1 MKRYLT
7 IIMLALSS
15 GLFADVVAQ
24 ERGNSAYRTAT
35 WSLYAEGGAT
45 MAHGLGMSSVDAAPG
60 MNIFPEIGAGVSFNI
75 RPWIRLGVNYDFS
88 KYAREQRFSEFQPL
102 EIPAGEGTLS
112 EQYGGLVYSKMW
124 THYHAAD
131 LTLEFNIMELWRNR
145 QDRRLNLYAGAGFGW
160 LFASGN
166 TYDIS
171 MGHER
176 WSGSYKETINT
187 WLDAVNS
194 RHKYDVGYVP
204 MLLSAEFDVSPVVT
218 VGVQGNY
225 KRLLSRD
232 NAPKGIGTASVVL
245 RLNILGSKSGYRST
259 GRKLRES
266 ELALAAMTVAGA
278 AAKAD
283 CEASGKAKDEALAS
297 AKTENAAL
305 KSRVEALEKENAG
318 LKARRTNEVLQDLT
332 VQFSND
338 SFKLS
343 AAAKTDLEA
352 FAGRLKS
359 TEGVELV
366 VVGEASATGNS
377 GHNQRLSE
385 LRIET
390 VLDYLRRQGID
401 CSRALRQPLGDSA
414 GDASDSLPAVR
425 LSLLLSPVESK

>member
-1 MKRYLT
+1 MKRYLA
-7 IIMLALSS
+7 IIILALSS
-15 GLFADVVAQ
+15 GLLADIGAQ
-24 ERGNSAYRTAT
+24 ERGSAAYHTST

-45 MAHGLGMSSVDAAPG
+45 MVHGLGMSSVDAAPG

-75 RPWIRLGVNYDFS
+75 RPWIRLGANYDFS

-131 LTLEFNIMELWRNR
+131 ATIEFNLMELWRNR
-145 QDRRLNLYAGAGFGW
+145 KDKRFNLYAGAGFGW
-160 LFASGN
+160 LFAKGN

-176 WSGSYKETINT
+176 WSESYKETINT
-187 WLDAVNS
+187 WLNAVNTS
-194 RHKYDVGYVP
+194 HKYDVGYVP
-204 MLLSAEFDVSPVVT
+204 MLLSAEFDISPVVT
-218 VGVQGNY
+218 VGLQGNY
-225 KRLLSRD
+225 KRLLSCD

-245 RLNILGSKSGYRST
+245 RLNILGSKSGYKST

-266 ELALAAMTVAGA
+266 ELALAAMTVASA

-297 AKTENAAL
+297 AMSENASL
-305 KSRVEALEKENAG
+305 KEQVETLGKENAE
-318 LKARRTNEVLQDLT
+318 LKARRTNEALEKLT
-332 VQFSND
+332 VQFAND

-343 AAAKTDLEA
+343 AAAKADLDALAERMKA
-352 FAGRLKS
+352 LNE
-359 TEGVELV
+359 TELV
-366 VVGEASATGNS
+366 VVGEASATGAS
-377 GHNQRLSE
+377 GHNLRLSE

-390 VLDYLRRQGID
+390 VLDYLRKQGVD
-401 CSRALRQPLGDSA
+401 CSRAFRQPLGDS
-414 GDASDSLPAVR
+414 GKDASDAARRATILVVSR
-425 LSLLLSPVESK
+425 GE

>member
-1 MKRYLT
+1 MKRYLA
-7 IIMLALSS
+7 IIILALSS

-24 ERGNSAYRTAT
+24 ERGSAAYHTST

-45 MAHGLGMSSVDAAPG
+45 MVHGLGMSSVDAAPG

-75 RPWIRLGVNYDFS
+75 RPWIRLGLNYDFS

-131 LTLEFNIMELWRNR
+131 ATVEFNLMELWRNR
-145 QDRRLNLYAGAGFGW
+145 KDKRFNLYAGACFGW
-160 LFASGN
+160 LFAKGN

-176 WSGSYKETINT
+176 WSESYKETINT
-187 WLDAVNS
+187 WLNAVNTS
-194 RHKYDVGYVP
+194 HKYDVGYVP
-204 MLLSAEFDVSPVVT
+204 MLLSAEFDISPVVT
-218 VGVQGNY
+218 VGLQGNY
-225 KRLLSRD
+225 KRLLSCD

-245 RLNILGSKSGYRST
+245 RLNILGSKSGYKST

-266 ELALAAMTVAGA
+266 ELALAAMTVASA

-297 AKTENAAL
+297 AMSENASL
-305 KSRVEALEKENAG
+305 KEQVETLGKENAE
-318 LKARRTNEVLQDLT
+318 LKARRTNEALEKLT
-332 VQFSND
+332 VQFAND

-343 AAAKTDLEA
+343 AAAKADLDA
-352 FAGRLKS
+352 FAERMKALNE
-359 TEGVELV
+359 TELV
-366 VVGEASATGNS
+366 VVGEASATGAS
-377 GHNQRLSE
+377 GHNLRLSE

-390 VLDYLRRQGID
+390 VLDYLRKQGVD
-401 CSRALRQPLGDSA
+401 CSRAFRQPLGDS
-414 GDASDSLPAVR
+414 GKDASDAARRATILVVSR
-425 LSLLLSPVESK
+425 GE

>member
-1 MKRYLT
+1 MKRYLA
-7 IIMLALSS
+7 IIILALSS
-15 GLFADVVAQ
+15 GLLADIGAQ
-24 ERGNSAYRTAT
+24 ERGSAAYHTST

-45 MAHGLGMSSVDAAPG
+45 MVHGLGMSSVDAAPG

-75 RPWIRLGVNYDFS
+75 RPWIRLGLNYDFS

-131 LTLEFNIMELWRNR
+131 ATVEFNLMELWRNR
-145 QDRRLNLYAGAGFGW
+145 KDKRFNLYAGAGFGW
-160 LFASGN
+160 LFAKGN

-176 WSGSYKETINT
+176 WSESYKETINT
-187 WLDAVNS
+187 WLNAVNTS
-194 RHKYDVGYVP
+194 HKYDVGYVP
-204 MLLSAEFDVSPVVT
+204 MLLSAEFDISPVVT
-218 VGVQGNY
+218 VGLQGNY
-225 KRLLSRD
+225 KRLLSCD

-245 RLNILGSKSGYRST
+245 RLNILGTKSGYKST

-297 AKTENAAL
+297 AMSENASL
-305 KSRVEALEKENAG
+305 KEQVETLGKENAE
-318 LKARRTNEVLQDLT
+318 LKARRTNEAFEKLT

-343 AAAKTDLEA
+343 AAAKADLDA
-352 FAGRLKS
+352 FAERMKALNE
-359 TEGVELV
+359 TELV
-366 VVGEASATGNS
+366 VVGEASATGAS
-377 GHNQRLSE
+377 GHNLRLSE

-390 VLDYLRRQGID
+390 VLDYLRKQGVD
-401 CSRALRQPLGDSA
+401 CSRAFRQPLGDS
-414 GDASDSLPAVR
+414 GKDASDAARRATILVVSR
-425 LSLLLSPVESK
+425 GE

>member
-225 KRLLSRD
+225 KRLFSRD
-232 NAPKGIGTASVVL
+232 NAPKGIGTVSVVL
-245 RLNILGSKSGYRST
+245 RLNILGSKSGYRSF
-259 GRKLRES
+259 RREMRES
-266 ELALAAMTVAGA
+266 ELALAAMTVSSA

-297 AKTENAAL
+297 AMSENASL
-305 KSRVEALEKENAG
+305 KERVDALEKENAG

-366 VVGEASATGNS
+366 VVGEASATGGS
-377 GHNQRLSE
+377 GHNLRLSE

-390 VLDYLRRQGID
+390 VLDYLRKQGVD

-414 GDASDSLPAVR
+414 GDSSDSARRATILVVSR
-425 LSLLLSPVESK
+425 GE

>member
-1 MKRYLT
+1 
-7 IIMLALSS
+7 MLALSS
-15 GLFADVVAQ
+15 GIFAEVMAQ
-24 ERGNSAYRTAT
+24 ERGSGAYRTST

-45 MAHGLGMSSVDAAPG
+45 MVHGLGMSSVDAAPG

-75 RPWIRLGVNYDFS
+75 RPWIRLGLNYDFS

-131 LTLEFNIMELWRNR
+131 ATVEFNLMELWRNR
-145 QDRRLNLYAGAGFGW
+145 KDKRFNLYAGAGFGW
-160 LFASGN
+160 LFAKGN

-176 WSGSYKETINT
+176 WSESYKETINT
-187 WLDAVNS
+187 WLNAVNTS
-194 RHKYDVGYVP
+194 HKYDVGYVP
-204 MLLSAEFDVSPVVT
+204 MLLSAEFDISPVVT
-218 VGVQGNY
+218 VGLQGNY
-225 KRLLSRD
+225 KRLLSCD

-245 RLNILGSKSGYRST
+245 RLNILGSKSGYKST

-266 ELALAAMTVAGA
+266 ELALAAMTVASA

-297 AKTENAAL
+297 AMSENASL
-305 KSRVEALEKENAG
+305 KEQVETLGKENAE
-318 LKARRTNEVLQDLT
+318 LKARRTNEALEKLT
-332 VQFSND
+332 VQFAND

-343 AAAKTDLEA
+343 AAAKADLDA
-352 FAGRLKS
+352 FAERMKALNE
-359 TEGVELV
+359 TELV
-366 VVGEASATGNS
+366 VVGEASATGAS
-377 GHNQRLSE
+377 GHNLRLSE

-390 VLDYLRRQGID
+390 VLDYLRKQGVD
-401 CSRALRQPLGDSA
+401 CSRAFRQPLGDS
-414 GDASDSLPAVR
+414 GKDASDAARRATILVVSR
-425 LSLLLSPVESK
+425 GE

>member
-1 MKRYLT
+1 M
-7 IIMLALSS
+7 
-15 GLFADVVAQ
+15 
-24 ERGNSAYRTAT
+24 
-35 WSLYAEGGAT
+35 
-45 MAHGLGMSSVDAAPG
+45 
-60 MNIFPEIGAGVSFNI
+60 
-75 RPWIRLGVNYDFS
+75 
-88 KYAREQRFSEFQPL
+88 
-102 EIPAGEGTLS
+102 
-112 EQYGGLVYSKMW
+112 YSKMW

-390 VLDYLRRQGID
+390 VLDYLRKQGVD
-401 CSRALRQPLGDSA
+401 CNRAFRQPLGDS
-414 GDASDSLPAVR
+414 GKDASDSARRATVLVVSR
-425 LSLLLSPVESK
+425 GE

>member
-1 MKRYLT
+1 MKRYLS
-7 IIMLALSS
+7 IIILALSS
-15 GLFADVVAQ
+15 GLFAGMGAQ
-24 ERGNSAYRTAT
+24 ERGSSAYRTAT

-75 RPWIRLGVNYDFS
+75 RPWIRLGANYDFS

-131 LTLEFNIMELWRNR
+131 ATIEFNLMELWRNR
-145 QDRRLNLYAGAGFGW
+145 KDKRFNLYAGAGFGW
-160 LFASGN
+160 LFAKGN

-176 WSGSYKETINT
+176 WSESYKETINT
-187 WLDAVNS
+187 WLNAVNTS
-194 RHKYDVGYVP
+194 HKYDVGYVP
-204 MLLSAEFDVSPVVT
+204 MLLSAEFDISPVVT
-218 VGVQGNY
+218 VGLQGNY
-225 KRLLSRD
+225 KRLLSCD

-245 RLNILGSKSGYRST
+245 RLNILGSKSGYKST

-266 ELALAAMTVAGA
+266 ELALAAMTVASA

-297 AKTENAAL
+297 AMSENASL
-305 KSRVEALEKENAG
+305 KERVDALEKENAG
-318 LKARRTNEVLQDLT
+318 LKARRTSETLEKLT

-338 SFKLS
+338 SFRLS
-343 AAAKTDLEA
+343 AAAKADLDA
-352 FAGRLKS
+352 FAERMKALNE
-359 TEGVELV
+359 TELV
-366 VVGEASATGNS
+366 VVGEASATGAS

-390 VLDYLRRQGID
+390 VLDYLRKQGVD
-401 CSRALRQPLGDSA
+401 CSRAFRQPLGDS
-414 GDASDSLPAVR
+414 GKDASDSARRATVLVVSR
-425 LSLLLSPVESK
+425 GE

>member
-1 MKRYLT
+1 MKRYLA
-7 IIMLALSS
+7 IIILALSS
-15 GLFADVVAQ
+15 GLLADIGAQ
-24 ERGNSAYRTAT
+24 ERGSAAYHTST

-45 MAHGLGMSSVDAAPG
+45 MVHGLGMSSVDAAPG

-75 RPWIRLGVNYDFS
+75 RPWIRLGANYDFS

-131 LTLEFNIMELWRNR
+131 ATIEFNLMELWRNR
-145 QDRRLNLYAGAGFGW
+145 KDKRFNLYAGAGFGW
-160 LFASGN
+160 LFAKGN

-176 WSGSYKETINT
+176 WSESYKETINT
-187 WLDAVNS
+187 WLNAVNTS
-194 RHKYDVGYVP
+194 HKYDVGYVP
-204 MLLSAEFDVSPVVT
+204 MLLSAEFDISPVVT
-218 VGVQGNY
+218 VGLQGNY
-225 KRLLSRD
+225 KRLLSCD

-245 RLNILGSKSGYRST
+245 RLNILGTKSGYKST

-297 AKTENAAL
+297 AMSENASL
-305 KSRVEALEKENAG
+305 KEQVETLGKENAE
-318 LKARRTNEVLQDLT
+318 LKARRTNEALEKLT

-343 AAAKTDLEA
+343 AAAKADLDA
-352 FAGRLKS
+352 FAERMKAFNE
-359 TEGVELV
+359 TELV
-366 VVGEASATGNS
+366 VVGEASATGAS

-390 VLDYLRRQGID
+390 VLDYLRKQGVD
-401 CSRALRQPLGDSA
+401 CSRAFRQPLGDS
-414 GDASDSLPAVR
+414 GKDASDAARRATILVVSR
-425 LSLLLSPVESK
+425 GE

>member
-1 MKRYLT
+1 MKRYLS
-7 IIMLALSS
+7 IIILALSS
-15 GLFADVVAQ
+15 CLFAGMGAQ
-24 ERGNSAYRTAT
+24 ERGSSAYRTAT

-225 KRLLSRD
+225 KRLFSCD

-245 RLNILGSKSGYRST
+245 RLNILGSKSGYKST

-266 ELALAAMTVAGA
+266 ELALAAMTVSGA

-297 AKTENAAL
+297 AMSENASL
-305 KSRVEALEKENAG
+305 KERVDALEKENAG
-318 LKARRTNEVLQDLT
+318 LKARRTSETLKKLT

-338 SFKLS
+338 SFRLS
-343 AAAKTDLEA
+343 AAAKADLDA
-352 FAGRLKS
+352 FAERMKALNE
-359 TEGVELV
+359 TELV
-366 VVGEASATGNS
+366 VVGEASATGAS

-390 VLDYLRRQGID
+390 VLDYLRKQGVD
-401 CSRALRQPLGDSA
+401 CSRAFRQPLGDS
-414 GDASDSLPAVR
+414 GKDASDAARRATVLVVSR
-425 LSLLLSPVESK
+425 GE

>member
-1 MKRYLT
+1 MKRYLA
-7 IIMLALSS
+7 IIILALSS
-15 GLFADVVAQ
+15 GLLADIGAQ
-24 ERGNSAYRTAT
+24 ERGSAAYHTST

-45 MAHGLGMSSVDAAPG
+45 MVHGLGMSSVDAAPG

-75 RPWIRLGVNYDFS
+75 RPWIRLGLNYDFS

-131 LTLEFNIMELWRNR
+131 ATVEFNLMELWRNR
-145 QDRRLNLYAGAGFGW
+145 KDKRFNLYAGAGFGW
-160 LFASGN
+160 LFAKGN

-176 WSGSYKETINT
+176 WSESYKETINT
-187 WLDAVNS
+187 WLNAVNTS
-194 RHKYDVGYVP
+194 HKYDVGYVP
-204 MLLSAEFDVSPVVT
+204 MLLSAEFDISPVVT
-218 VGVQGNY
+218 VGLQGNY
-225 KRLLSRD
+225 KRLLSCD

-245 RLNILGSKSGYRST
+245 RLNILRTKSGYKST

-266 ELALAAMTVAGA
+266 ELALAAMTVASA

-297 AKTENAAL
+297 AMSENASL
-305 KSRVEALEKENAG
+305 KEQVETLGKENAE
-318 LKARRTNEVLQDLT
+318 LKARRTNEALEKLT
-332 VQFSND
+332 VQFAND

-343 AAAKTDLEA
+343 AAAKADLDA
-352 FAGRLKS
+352 FAERMKALNE
-359 TEGVELV
+359 TELV
-366 VVGEASATGNS
+366 VVGEASATGAS
-377 GHNQRLSE
+377 GHNLRLSE

-390 VLDYLRRQGID
+390 VLDYLRKQGVD
-401 CSRALRQPLGDSA
+401 CSRAFRQPLGDS
-414 GDASDSLPAVR
+414 GKDASDAARRATILVVSR
-425 LSLLLSPVESK
+425 GE

>member
-1 MKRYLT
+1 MKRYLA
-7 IIMLALSS
+7 IIILALSS
-15 GLFADVVAQ
+15 GLLADIGAQ
-24 ERGNSAYRTAT
+24 ERGSAAYHTST

-45 MAHGLGMSSVDAAPG
+45 MVHGLGMSSVDAAPG

-75 RPWIRLGVNYDFS
+75 RPWIRLGANYDFS

-131 LTLEFNIMELWRNR
+131 ATIEFNLMELWRNR
-145 QDRRLNLYAGAGFGW
+145 KDKRFNLYAGAGFGW
-160 LFASGN
+160 LFAKGN

-176 WSGSYKETINT
+176 WSESYKETINT
-187 WLDAVNS
+187 WLNAVNTS
-194 RHKYDVGYVP
+194 HKYDVGYVP
-204 MLLSAEFDVSPVVT
+204 MLLSAEFDISPVVT
-218 VGVQGNY
+218 VGLQGNY
-225 KRLLSRD
+225 KRLLSCD

-245 RLNILGSKSGYRST
+245 RLNILGTKSGYKST

-297 AKTENAAL
+297 AMSENASL
-305 KSRVEALEKENAG
+305 KEQVETLGKENAE
-318 LKARRTNEVLQDLT
+318 LKARRTNEALEKLT

-343 AAAKTDLEA
+343 AAAKADLDA
-352 FAGRLKS
+352 FAERMKAFNE
-359 TEGVELV
+359 TELV
-366 VVGEASATGNS
+366 VVGEASATGAS
-377 GHNQRLSE
+377 GHNLRLSE

-390 VLDYLRRQGID
+390 VLDYLRKQGVD
-401 CSRALRQPLGDSA
+401 CSRAFRQPLGDS
-414 GDASDSLPAVR
+414 GKDASDAARRATILVVSR
-425 LSLLLSPVESK
+425 GE

>member
-1 MKRYLT
+1 MEPLCRGRRNNGARTGNVKRGCGAGHEY
-7 IIMLALSS
+7 IP
-15 GLFADVVAQ
+15 GD
-24 ERGNSAYRTAT
+24 RGRC
-35 WSLYAEGGAT
+35 LVQ
-45 MAHGLGMSSVDAAPG
+45 HPSVDQ
-60 MNIFPEIGAGVSFNI
+60 IGCEL
-75 RPWIRLGVNYDFS
+75 RFS

-390 VLDYLRRQGID
+390 VLDYLRKQGVD
-401 CSRALRQPLGDSA
+401 CNRAFRQPLGDS
-414 GDASDSLPAVR
+414 GKDASDSARRATVLVVSR
-425 LSLLLSPVESK
+425 GE

>member
-1 MKRYLT
+1 MKRYLA
-7 IIMLALSS
+7 IIILALSS
-15 GLFADVVAQ
+15 GLLADIGAQ
-24 ERGNSAYRTAT
+24 ERGSAAYHTST

-45 MAHGLGMSSVDAAPG
+45 MVHGLGMSSVDAAPG

-75 RPWIRLGVNYDFS
+75 RPWIRLGLNYDFS

-131 LTLEFNIMELWRNR
+131 ATVEFNLMELWRNR
-145 QDRRLNLYAGAGFGW
+145 KDKRFNLYAGAGFGW
-160 LFASGN
+160 LFAKGN

-176 WSGSYKETINT
+176 WSESYKETINT
-187 WLDAVNS
+187 WLNAVNTS
-194 RHKYDVGYVP
+194 HKYDVGYVP
-204 MLLSAEFDVSPVVT
+204 MLLSAEFDISPVVT
-218 VGVQGNY
+218 VGLQGNY
-225 KRLLSRD
+225 KRLLSCD

-245 RLNILGSKSGYRST
+245 RLNILGSKSGYKST

-266 ELALAAMTVAGA
+266 ELALAAMTVASA

-297 AKTENAAL
+297 AMSENASL
-305 KSRVEALEKENAG
+305 KEQVETLGKENAE
-318 LKARRTNEVLQDLT
+318 LKARRTNEALEKLT
-332 VQFSND
+332 VQFAND

-343 AAAKTDLEA
+343 SAAKADLDA
-352 FAGRLKS
+352 FAERMKALNE
-359 TEGVELV
+359 TELV
-366 VVGEASATGNS
+366 VVGEASATGAS
-377 GHNQRLSE
+377 GHNLRLSE

-390 VLDYLRRQGID
+390 VLDYLRKQGVD
-401 CSRALRQPLGDSA
+401 CSRAFRQPLGDS
-414 GDASDSLPAVR
+414 GKDASDAARRATILVVSR
-425 LSLLLSPVESK
+425 GE

>member
-7 IIMLALSS
+7 IIILALYSCHS
-15 GLFADVVAQ
+15 ADIAAQ
-24 ERGNSAYRTAT
+24 ERGCAAYRTST

-45 MAHGLGMSSVDAAPG
+45 MVHGLGMSSVYAAPG

-75 RPWIRLGVNYDFS
+75 RPWIRLGLNYDFS

-102 EIPAGEGTLS
+102 EAPVGEGTLS
-112 EQYGGLVYSKMW
+112 ERYGGLVYSKMW

-131 LTLEFNIMELWRNR
+131 LTLEFNIMELWKNR
-145 QDRRLNLYAGAGFGW
+145 QDRRFNLYAGAGFGW
-160 LFASGN
+160 LFAEGN

-176 WSGSYKETINT
+176 WSESYKETINT

-204 MLLSAEFDVSPVVT
+204 VLLSAEFDVSPVVT

-232 NAPKGIGTASVVL
+232 NAPEGIGTASVIL
-245 RLNILGSKSGYRST
+245 RLNLLGSKSGYKSK
-259 GRKLRES
+259 GRQLRES
-266 ELALAAMTVAGA
+266 ELALASMTVASA
-278 AAKAD
+278 AAKED

-297 AKTENAAL
+297 AKSENASL
-305 KSRVEALEKENAG
+305 KEQMDALEKENAA
-318 LKARRTNEVLQDLT
+318 LKARRTNEILQNLT
-332 VQFSND
+332 VRFSND

-343 AAAKTDLEA
+343 AAAKADLDA
-352 FAGRLKS
+352 FAERMKVLNE
-359 TEGVELV
+359 TELV
-366 VVGEASATGNS
+366 VVGEASATGAS
-377 GHNQRLSE
+377 GHNLRLSE

-390 VLDYLRRQGID
+390 VLDYLRKRGVD
-401 CSRALRQPLGDSA
+401 CGRAFRQPLGDS
-414 GDASDSLPAVR
+414 GKDASDSARRATILVVSR
-425 LSLLLSPVESK
+425 GN

>member
-1 MKRYLT
+1 MKRYLS
-7 IIMLALSS
+7 IIILALSS
-15 GLFADVVAQ
+15 CLFAGMGAQ
-24 ERGNSAYRTAT
+24 ERGSSAYRTAT

-60 MNIFPEIGAGVSFNI
+60 MNIFPEIGTGVSFNI

-225 KRLLSRD
+225 KRLFSCD

-245 RLNILGSKSGYRST
+245 RLNILGSKSGYKST

-266 ELALAAMTVAGA
+266 ELALAAMTVSGA

-297 AKTENAAL
+297 AMSENASL
-305 KSRVEALEKENAG
+305 KERVDALEKENAG
-318 LKARRTNEVLQDLT
+318 LKARRTSETLKKLT

-338 SFKLS
+338 SFRLS
-343 AAAKTDLEA
+343 AAAKADLDA
-352 FAGRLKS
+352 FAERMKALNE
-359 TEGVELV
+359 TELV
-366 VVGEASATGNS
+366 VVGEASATGAS

-390 VLDYLRRQGID
+390 VLDYLRKQGVD
-401 CSRALRQPLGDSA
+401 CSRAFRQPLGDS
-414 GDASDSLPAVR
+414 GKDASDAARRATILVVSR
-425 LSLLLSPVESK
+425 GE

>member
-1 MKRYLT
+1 MKRYLA
-7 IIMLALSS
+7 IIILALSS
-15 GLFADVVAQ
+15 GLLADIGAQ
-24 ERGNSAYRTAT
+24 ERRSAAYHTST

-45 MAHGLGMSSVDAAPG
+45 MVHGLGMSSVDAAPG

-75 RPWIRLGVNYDFS
+75 RPWIRLGLNYDFS

-131 LTLEFNIMELWRNR
+131 ATVEFNLMELWRNR
-145 QDRRLNLYAGAGFGW
+145 KDKRFNLYAGAGFGW
-160 LFASGN
+160 LFAKGN

-176 WSGSYKETINT
+176 WSESYKETINT
-187 WLDAVNS
+187 WLNAVNTS
-194 RHKYDVGYVP
+194 HKYDVGYVP
-204 MLLSAEFDVSPVVT
+204 MLLSAEFDISPVVT
-218 VGVQGNY
+218 VGLQGNY
-225 KRLLSRD
+225 KRLLSCD

-245 RLNILGSKSGYRST
+245 RLNILGSKSGYKST

-266 ELALAAMTVAGA
+266 ELALAAMTVASA

-297 AKTENAAL
+297 AMSENASL
-305 KSRVEALEKENAG
+305 KEQVETLGKENAE
-318 LKARRTNEVLQDLT
+318 LKARRTNEALEKLT
-332 VQFSND
+332 VQFAND

-343 AAAKTDLEA
+343 AAAKADLDA
-352 FAGRLKS
+352 FAERMKALNE
-359 TEGVELV
+359 TELV
-366 VVGEASATGNS
+366 VVGEASATGAS
-377 GHNQRLSE
+377 GHNLRLSE

-390 VLDYLRRQGID
+390 VLDYLRKQGVD
-401 CSRALRQPLGDSA
+401 CSRAFRQPLGDS
-414 GDASDSLPAVR
+414 GKDASDAARRATILVVSR
-425 LSLLLSPVESK
+425 GE

>member
-1 MKRYLT
+1 MKRYLA
-7 IIMLALSS
+7 IIILALSS
-15 GLFADVVAQ
+15 GLLADIGAQ
-24 ERGNSAYRTAT
+24 ERGSAAYHTST
-35 WSLYAEGGAT
+35 WSLYVEGGAT
-45 MAHGLGMSSVDAAPG
+45 MMHGLGMSSGDAAPG

-75 RPWIRLGVNYDFS
+75 RPWIRLGANYDFS

-160 LFASGN
+160 LFAKGN

-176 WSGSYKETINT
+176 WSESYKETINT
-187 WLDAVNS
+187 WLNAVNTS
-194 RHKYDVGYVP
+194 HKYDVGYVP
-204 MLLSAEFDVSPVVT
+204 MLMSAEFDISHVVT
-218 VGVQGNY
+218 VGLQGNY
-225 KRLLSRD
+225 KRLLSCD

-245 RLNILGSKSGYRST
+245 RLNILGSKSGYKST

-266 ELALAAMTVAGA
+266 ELALAAMTVASA

-297 AKTENAAL
+297 AMSENASL
-305 KSRVEALEKENAG
+305 KEQVETLGKENAE
-318 LKARRTNEVLQDLT
+318 LKARRTNEALEKLT
-332 VQFSND
+332 VQFAND

-343 AAAKTDLEA
+343 AAAKADLDA
-352 FAGRLKS
+352 FAERMKALNE
-359 TEGVELV
+359 TELV
-366 VVGEASATGNS
+366 VVGEASATGAS
-377 GHNQRLSE
+377 GHNLRLSE

-390 VLDYLRRQGID
+390 VLDYLRKQGVD
-401 CSRALRQPLGDSA
+401 CSRAFRQPLGDS
-414 GDASDSLPAVR
+414 GKDASDAARRATILVVSR
-425 LSLLLSPVESK
+425 GE

>member
-1 MKRYLT
+1 MKRYLA
-7 IIMLALSS
+7 IIILALSS
-15 GLFADVVAQ
+15 GLLADIGAQ
-24 ERGNSAYRTAT
+24 ERGSAAYHTST

-45 MAHGLGMSSVDAAPG
+45 MVHGLGMSSVDAAPG

-131 LTLEFNIMELWRNR
+131 ATVEFNLMELWRNR
-145 QDRRLNLYAGAGFGW
+145 KDKRFNLYAGAGFGW
-160 LFASGN
+160 LFAKGN

-176 WSGSYKETINT
+176 WSESYKETINT
-187 WLDAVNS
+187 WLNAVNTS
-194 RHKYDVGYVP
+194 HKYDVGYVP
-204 MLLSAEFDVSPVVT
+204 MLLSAEFDISPVVT
-218 VGVQGNY
+218 VGLQGNY
-225 KRLLSRD
+225 KRLLSCD

-245 RLNILGSKSGYRST
+245 RLNILGSKSGYKST

-266 ELALAAMTVAGA
+266 ELALAAMTVASA

-297 AKTENAAL
+297 AMSENASL
-305 KSRVEALEKENAG
+305 KEQVETLGKENAE
-318 LKARRTNEVLQDLT
+318 LKARRTNEALEKLT

-343 AAAKTDLEA
+343 AAAKADLDA
-352 FAGRLKS
+352 FAERMKALNE
-359 TEGVELV
+359 TELV
-366 VVGEASATGNS
+366 VVGESSATGAS
-377 GHNQRLSE
+377 GHNLRLSE

-390 VLDYLRRQGID
+390 VLDYLRKQGVD
-401 CSRALRQPLGDSA
+401 CSRAFRQPLGDS
-414 GDASDSLPAVR
+414 GKDASDAARRATILVVSR
-425 LSLLLSPVESK
+425 GE

>member
-1 MKRYLT
+1 MKRYLS
-7 IIMLALSS
+7 IIILALSS
-15 GLFADVVAQ
+15 CLFAGMGAQ
-24 ERGNSAYRTAT
+24 ERGSSAYRTAT

-225 KRLLSRD
+225 KRLFSCD

-245 RLNILGSKSGYRST
+245 RLNILGSKSGYKST

-266 ELALAAMTVAGA
+266 ELALAAMTVSGA

-297 AKTENAAL
+297 AMSENASL
-305 KSRVEALEKENAG
+305 KERVDALEKENAG
-318 LKARRTNEVLQDLT
+318 LKARRTSETLEKLT

-343 AAAKTDLEA
+343 AAAKADLDA
-352 FAGRLKS
+352 FAERMKALNE
-359 TEGVELV
+359 TELV
-366 VVGEASATGNS
+366 VVGEASATGAS

-390 VLDYLRRQGID
+390 VLDYLRKQGVD
-401 CSRALRQPLGDSA
+401 CSRAFRQPLGDS
-414 GDASDSLPAVR
+414 GKDASDAARRATILVVSR
-425 LSLLLSPVESK
+425 GE

>member
-24 ERGNSAYRTAT
+24 ERGNCAYRTST

-45 MAHGLGMSSVDAAPG
+45 MLHGLGMSSVDAPSG

-75 RPWIRLGVNYDFS
+75 RPWIRLGLNYDFS

-102 EIPAGEGTLS
+102 GVPTGDGTLS
-112 EQYGGLVYSKMW
+112 EQYGGLAYSKMW

-131 LTLEFNIMELWRNR
+131 ATVEFNLMELWRNR
-145 QDRRLNLYAGAGFGW
+145 EDKRFNLYAGAGFGW
-160 LFASGN
+160 LFAKGN
-166 TYDIS
+166 TYDIT

-176 WSGSYKETINT
+176 WSEPYKETINT
-187 WLDAVNS
+187 WLDAVNT
-194 RHKYDVGYVP
+194 RHKYNVGYVP
-204 MLLSAEFDVSPVVT
+204 MLLSAEFDISPVVT
-218 VGVQGNY
+218 VGLQGNY
-225 KRLLSRD
+225 KRLLKCD

-318 LKARRTNEVLQDLT
+318 LKARRTNEVLQNLT

-338 SFKLS
+338 SFKLLPE
-343 AAAKTDLEA
+343 AKASLDA
-352 FAGRLKS
+352 FAERLK
-359 TEGVELV
+359 TMKETELV
-366 VVGEASATGNS
+366 VVGEASATGSS

-390 VLDYLRRQGID
+390 VLDYLRKQGVD
-401 CSRALRQPLGDSA
+401 CSRAFRQPLGDS
-414 GDASDSLPAVR
+414 GKDASDAARRATILVVSR
-425 LSLLLSPVESK
+425 GE

>member
-1 MKRYLT
+1 MKRYLS
-7 IIMLALSS
+7 IIILALSS
-15 GLFADVVAQ
+15 CLFAGMGAQ
-24 ERGNSAYRTAT
+24 ERGSSAYRTAT

-75 RPWIRLGVNYDFS
+75 RPWIRLGANYDFS

-225 KRLLSRD
+225 KRLFSCD

-245 RLNILGSKSGYRST
+245 RLNILGSKSGYKST

-266 ELALAAMTVAGA
+266 ELALAAMTVSGA

-297 AKTENAAL
+297 AMSENASL
-305 KSRVEALEKENAG
+305 KERVDALEKENAG
-318 LKARRTNEVLQDLT
+318 LKARRTSETLEKLT

-343 AAAKTDLEA
+343 AAAKADLDA
-352 FAGRLKS
+352 FAERMKALNE
-359 TEGVELV
+359 TELV
-366 VVGEASATGNS
+366 VVGEASATGAS

-390 VLDYLRRQGID
+390 VLDYLRKQGVD
-401 CSRALRQPLGDSA
+401 CSRAFRQPLGDS
-414 GDASDSLPAVR
+414 GKDASGAARRATILVVSR
-425 LSLLLSPVESK
+425 GE

>member
-45 MAHGLGMSSVDAAPG
+45 MAHGLGMSSVDAPPG

-75 RPWIRLGVNYDFS
+75 RPWIRLGLNYDFS

-102 EIPAGEGTLS
+102 GVPTGDGTLS
-112 EQYGGLVYSKMW
+112 EQYDGLAYSKMW

-131 LTLEFNIMELWRNR
+131 ATVEFNLMELWRNR
-145 QDRRLNLYAGAGFGW
+145 EDKRFNLYAGAGFGW
-160 LFASGN
+160 IFAKGN

-176 WSGSYKETINT
+176 WSEPYKETINT
-187 WLDAVNS
+187 WLDAVNTS
-194 RHKYDVGYVP
+194 HKYNVGYVP

-218 VGVQGNY
+218 VGLQGNY
-225 KRLLSRD
+225 KRLLKCD

-245 RLNILGSKSGYRST
+245 RLNILGSKSGYKST

-278 AAKAD
+278 AVKAD

-366 VVGEASATGNS
+366 VVGEASATGGS
-377 GHNQRLSE
+377 GHNLRLSE

-390 VLDYLRRQGID
+390 VLDYLRKQGVD

-414 GDASDSLPAVR
+414 GDSSDSARRATILVVSR
-425 LSLLLSPVESK
+425 GE

>member
-1 MKRYLT
+1 
-7 IIMLALSS
+7 MLALSS

-414 GDASDSLPAVR
+414 GDASDSARRATILVVVSR
-425 LSLLLSPVESK
+425 GE

>member
-1 MKRYLT
+1 MKRYLA
-7 IIMLALSS
+7 IIILALSS
-15 GLFADVVAQ
+15 GLLADIGAQ
-24 ERGNSAYRTAT
+24 ERGSAAYHTST

-45 MAHGLGMSSVDAAPG
+45 MVHGLGMSSVDAAPG

-75 RPWIRLGVNYDFS
+75 RPWIRLGLNYDFS

-131 LTLEFNIMELWRNR
+131 ATVEFNLMELWRNR
-145 QDRRLNLYAGAGFGW
+145 KDKRFNLYAGAGFGW
-160 LFASGN
+160 LFAKGN

-176 WSGSYKETINT
+176 WSESYKETINT
-187 WLDAVNS
+187 WLNAVNTS
-194 RHKYDVGYVP
+194 HKYDVGYVP
-204 MLLSAEFDVSPVVT
+204 MLLSAEFDISPVVT
-218 VGVQGNY
+218 VGLQGNY
-225 KRLLSRD
+225 KRLLSCD

-245 RLNILGSKSGYRST
+245 RLNILGSKSGYKST

-297 AKTENAAL
+297 AMSENASL
-305 KSRVEALEKENAG
+305 KEQVETLGKENAE
-318 LKARRTNEVLQDLT
+318 LKARRTNEALEKLT
-332 VQFSND
+332 VQFAND

-343 AAAKTDLEA
+343 AAAKADLDA
-352 FAGRLKS
+352 FAERMKALNE
-359 TEGVELV
+359 TELV
-366 VVGEASATGNS
+366 VVGEASATGAS
-377 GHNQRLSE
+377 GHNLRLSE

-390 VLDYLRRQGID
+390 VLDYLRKQGVD
-401 CSRALRQPLGDSA
+401 CSRAFRQPLGDS
-414 GDASDSLPAVR
+414 GKDASDAARRATILVVSR
-425 LSLLLSPVESK
+425 GE

>member
-1 MKRYLT
+1 MKRYLA
-7 IIMLALSS
+7 IIILALSS
-15 GLFADVVAQ
+15 GLWADIGAQ
-24 ERGNSAYRTAT
+24 ERGSAAYHTST

-45 MAHGLGMSSVDAAPG
+45 MVHGLGMSSVDAAPG

-131 LTLEFNIMELWRNR
+131 ATVEFNLMELWRNR
-145 QDRRLNLYAGAGFGW
+145 KDKRFNLYAGAGFGW
-160 LFASGN
+160 LFAKGN

-176 WSGSYKETINT
+176 WSESYKETINT
-187 WLDAVNS
+187 WLNAVNTS
-194 RHKYDVGYVP
+194 HKYDVGYVP
-204 MLLSAEFDVSPVVT
+204 MLLSAEFDISPVVT
-218 VGVQGNY
+218 VGLQGNY
-225 KRLLSRD
+225 KRLLSCD

-245 RLNILGSKSGYRST
+245 RLNILGSKSGYKST

-266 ELALAAMTVAGA
+266 ELALAAMTVASA

-297 AKTENAAL
+297 AMSENASL
-305 KSRVEALEKENAG
+305 KEQVETLGKENAE
-318 LKARRTNEVLQDLT
+318 LKARRTNEALEKLT

-343 AAAKTDLEA
+343 AAAKADLDA
-352 FAGRLKS
+352 FAERMKALNE
-359 TEGVELV
+359 TELV
-366 VVGEASATGNS
+366 VVGEASATGAS
-377 GHNQRLSE
+377 GHNLRLSE

-390 VLDYLRRQGID
+390 VLDYLRKQGVD
-401 CSRALRQPLGDSA
+401 CSRAFRQPLGDS
-414 GDASDSLPAVR
+414 GKDASDAARRATILVVSR
-425 LSLLLSPVESK
+425 GE

>member
-1 MKRYLT
+1 MKRYLS
-7 IIMLALSS
+7 IIILALSS
-15 GLFADVVAQ
+15 CLFAGMGAQ
-24 ERGNSAYRTAT
+24 ERGSSAYRTAT

-45 MAHGLGMSSVDAAPG
+45 MVHGLGMSSVDAAPG

-131 LTLEFNIMELWRNR
+131 ATVEFNLMELWRNR
-145 QDRRLNLYAGAGFGW
+145 KDKRFNLYAGAGFGW
-160 LFASGN
+160 LFAKGN

-176 WSGSYKETINT
+176 WSESYKETINT
-187 WLDAVNS
+187 WLNAVNTS
-194 RHKYDVGYVP
+194 HKYDVGYVP
-204 MLLSAEFDVSPVVT
+204 MLLSAEFDISPVVT
-218 VGVQGNY
+218 VGLQGNY
-225 KRLLSRD
+225 KRLLSCD

-245 RLNILGSKSGYRST
+245 RLNILGSKSGYKST

-266 ELALAAMTVAGA
+266 ELALAAMTVASA

-297 AKTENAAL
+297 AMSENASL
-305 KSRVEALEKENAG
+305 KEQVETLGKENAE
-318 LKARRTNEVLQDLT
+318 LKARRTNEALEKLT

-343 AAAKTDLEA
+343 AAAKADLDA
-352 FAGRLKS
+352 FAERMKALNE
-359 TEGVELV
+359 TELV
-366 VVGEASATGNS
+366 VVGEASATGAS
-377 GHNQRLSE
+377 GHNLRLSE

-390 VLDYLRRQGID
+390 VLDYLRKQGVD
-401 CSRALRQPLGDSA
+401 CSRAFRQPLGDS
-414 GDASDSLPAVR
+414 GKDASDAARRATILVVSR
-425 LSLLLSPVESK
+425 GE

>member
-1 MKRYLT
+1 MKRYLA
-7 IIMLALSS
+7 IIILALSS
-15 GLFADVVAQ
+15 GLLVDIGAQ
-24 ERGNSAYRTAT
+24 ERGSAAYHTST

-45 MAHGLGMSSVDAAPG
+45 MVHGLGMSSVDAAPG

-75 RPWIRLGVNYDFS
+75 RPWIRLGLNYDFS

-131 LTLEFNIMELWRNR
+131 MTLELNIMELWKNR
-145 QDRRLNLYAGAGFGW
+145 RDRRFNLYAGAGFGW

-176 WSGSYKETINT
+176 WSESYKETINT
-187 WLDAVNS
+187 WLNAVNTS
-194 RHKYDVGYVP
+194 HKYDVGYVP
-204 MLLSAEFDVSPVVT
+204 MLLSAEFDISPVVT
-218 VGVQGNY
+218 VGLQGNY
-225 KRLLSRD
+225 KRLLSCD

-245 RLNILGSKSGYRST
+245 RLNILGSKSGYKST

-297 AKTENAAL
+297 AMSENASL
-305 KSRVEALEKENAG
+305 KEQVETLGKENAE
-318 LKARRTNEVLQDLT
+318 LKARRTNEALEKLT
-332 VQFSND
+332 VQFAND

-343 AAAKTDLEA
+343 AAAKADLDA
-352 FAGRLKS
+352 FAERMKALNE
-359 TEGVELV
+359 TELV
-366 VVGEASATGNS
+366 VVGEASATGAS
-377 GHNQRLSE
+377 GHNLRLSE

-390 VLDYLRRQGID
+390 VLDYLRKHGVD
-401 CSRALRQPLGDSA
+401 CSRAFRQPLGDS
-414 GDASDSLPAVR
+414 GKDASDAARRATILVVSR
-425 LSLLLSPVESK
+425 GE

>member
-218 VGVQGNY
+218 VGLQGNY
-225 KRLLSRD
+225 KRLLKCD

-245 RLNILGSKSGYRST
+245 RLNILGSKSGYKST

-278 AAKAD
+278 AVKAD

-366 VVGEASATGNS
+366 VVGEASATGSS

-390 VLDYLRRQGID
+390 VLDYLRKQGVD
-401 CSRALRQPLGDSA
+401 CSRAFRQPLGDS
-414 GDASDSLPAVR
+414 GKDTSDAARRATILVVSR
-425 LSLLLSPVESK
+425 GE

>member
-1 MKRYLT
+1 MKRYLS
-7 IIMLALSS
+7 IIILALSS
-15 GLFADVVAQ
+15 CLFAGMGAQ
-24 ERGNSAYRTAT
+24 ERGSSAYRTAT

-218 VGVQGNY
+218 VGV
-225 KRLLSRD
+225 
-232 NAPKGIGTASVVL
+232 
-245 RLNILGSKSGYRST
+245 
-259 GRKLRES
+259 
-266 ELALAAMTVAGA
+266 
-278 AAKAD
+278 
-283 CEASGKAKDEALAS
+283 
-297 AKTENAAL
+297 
-305 KSRVEALEKENAG
+305 
-318 LKARRTNEVLQDLT
+318 
-332 VQFSND
+332 
-338 SFKLS
+338 
-343 AAAKTDLEA
+343 
-352 FAGRLKS
+352 
-359 TEGVELV
+359 
-366 VVGEASATGNS
+366 
-377 GHNQRLSE
+377 
-385 LRIET
+385 
-390 VLDYLRRQGID
+390 
-401 CSRALRQPLGDSA
+401 
-414 GDASDSLPAVR
+414 
-425 LSLLLSPVESK
+425 